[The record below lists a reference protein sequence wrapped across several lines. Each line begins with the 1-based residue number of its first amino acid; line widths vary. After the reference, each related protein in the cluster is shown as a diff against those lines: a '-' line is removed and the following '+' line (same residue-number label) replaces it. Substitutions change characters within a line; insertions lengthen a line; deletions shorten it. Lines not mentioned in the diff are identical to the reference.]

1 MDKSKDGNK
10 ARIVRHHG
18 DNPLHSPPL
27 PQFVQEALS
36 KNDSTLEF
44 DSPAVNSSL
53 DVQSLHTFL
62 HLDNGREELKGF
74 KYYLDPTFDQLDKK
88 VITETG
94 IIIVTVS
101 TTHSF
106 TLSRRFSVSACF
118 FPFFSLFS
126 SCLCF
131 TIS

>member
-1 MDKSKDGNK
+1 M
-10 ARIVRHHG
+10 
-18 DNPLHSPPL
+18 
-27 PQFVQEALS
+27 QEALS

-62 HLDNGREELKGF
+62 HLDNGGEELKGF
-74 KYYLDPTFDQLDKK
+74 KYFLDPTFDQLDKK

-101 TTHSF
+101 T
-106 TLSRRFSVSACF
+106 FSIYV
-118 FPFFSLFS
+118 PLP
-126 SCLCF
+126 LCGVCQLA
-131 TIS
+131 